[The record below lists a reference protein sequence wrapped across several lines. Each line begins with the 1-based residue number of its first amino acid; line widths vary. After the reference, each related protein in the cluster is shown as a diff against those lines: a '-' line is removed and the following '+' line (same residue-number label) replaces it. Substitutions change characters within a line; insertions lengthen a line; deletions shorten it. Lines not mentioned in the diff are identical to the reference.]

1 MDYGFLDL
9 LRLLGALGLFLFGMK
24 LMSESLQ
31 KVAGSKMRSILSA
44 MTSNK
49 FMGVFT
55 GFLITSIIQSSSAT
69 TVMVVSFVNAGLLS
83 LAESIGVI
91 MGANIGTTVTA
102 WLISILG
109 FKFDI
114 FSFTFILLGL
124 GLPILF
130 SKDKRRSSWGEV
142 IIGFSLIFL
151 GLHYLK
157 VYTPDINNNPQLLEF
172 LSKFSTT
179 GYISVFIS
187 IIIGTVLTMII
198 QSSSAVMAL
207 TLVMCY
213 NGWIS
218 FNMAAAMVLGQNI
231 GTTITANLAAIIAN
245 PSAKRAARAHLV
257 FNVTGVI
264 LLLLVFNPFLK
275 SINWFI
281 IKIGLN
287 SPYEVAGQTAA
298 QTAQAMPVALSIFH
312 TVFNTLNTLVLIWVA
327 SFIIKVVKVM
337 VPDHDEDED
346 FSLKYINT
354 GLLSTGELSILQA
367 KKEMQQYAHRVTKMF
382 EFVKESYNS
391 GSGKKYNKYLAKIR
405 KYEDV
410 SDRME
415 VEIASY
421 LTRITEESFSSTS
434 SESITNMLNMIS
446 NIESIADSNNKL
458 ADTIERMNSNK
469 ARFTK
474 EMDKNLNKLFALI
487 DQILKEMNGG
497 FAGEETLAFSGNNKN
512 LRSDLQKVDRAL
524 KEEHFKNLRK
534 NRYKCSVGII
544 YSDMYSEVINLGNYA
559 LNVNDLLS

>member
-31 KVAGSKMRSILSA
+31 KVAGTRMRNILSA

-55 GFLITSIIQSSSAT
+55 GFLITAIIQSSSAT

-102 WLISILG
+102 WLIAILG
-109 FKFDI
+109 FKIDI
-114 FSFTFILLGL
+114 FSITFILIGL

-157 VYTPDINNNPQLLEF
+157 EYTPDINSNPELFGF
-172 LSKFSTT
+172 LSKYSTPR
-179 GYISVFIS
+179 FIS
-187 IIIGTVLTMII
+187 ILIFIIIGAVLTMII

-218 FNMAAAMVLGQNI
+218 FNMAVAMVLGQNI

-245 PSAKRAARAHLV
+245 STAKRAARAHFV
-257 FNVTGVI
+257 FNLTGVI
-264 LLLLVFNPFLK
+264 LILLVFNPFLN
-275 SINWFI
+275 SINWI
-281 IKIGLN
+281 IVKIGLN
-287 SPYEVAGQTAA
+287 SPYAVEEQTAV

-312 TVFNTLNTLVLIWVA
+312 SVFNILNTLVLLWVIPL
-327 SFIIKVVKVM
+327 IIKIVKVM
-337 VPDHDEDED
+337 VPDSDEEED

-367 KKEMQQYAHRVTKMF
+367 RKEMQLYAAHVTKMF
-382 EFVKESYNS
+382 EFVKETYKS
-391 GSGKKYNKYLAKIR
+391 GTGKKYNKFLAKIR
-405 KYEDV
+405 RYEEV

-421 LTRITEESFSSTS
+421 LTRITEESFSSSS
-434 SESITNMLNMIS
+434 SEKVTSMLNMAS
-446 NIESIADSNNKL
+446 NIESIADSTNKL
-458 ADTIERMNSNK
+458 ADTIERMNSSK
-469 ARFTK
+469 ASFTK
-474 EMDKNLNKLFALI
+474 EMDKNINRLYILI
-487 DQILKEMNGG
+487 DQILKAMNEG
-497 FAGEETLAFSGNNKN
+497 FSREEYLLPAGKNKTLRKE
-512 LRSDLQKVDRAL
+512 LQNIDRVL

-534 NRYKCSVGII
+534 NKYKCSVGII
-544 YSDMYSEVINLGNYA
+544 YSDMYDEVINLGNYA
-559 LNVNDLLS
+559 LNVYDLLV